1 MHAGL
6 RVNCRLLWRSPLE
19 TAGRDIFQAYREHAE
34 VIEADRYG
42 EKVLRL
48 KDGRM
53 LKLFRRKRLISSA
66 TWYPY
71 AQRFADNCQGLAIK
85 EILSPTVIAVY
96 RFPDL
101 DRDAV
106 LYHPLA
112 GKTIRQLIKE
122 GLPDNE
128 ADQLKDQLRNFVK
141 SIQDRGVYFRSLHLG
156 NIVRTADGDLG
167 LIDVSDMVI
176 KKNSLGRLVR
186 KRNLNHL
193 LRYVEDAE
201 WLREGNPDWFSF
213 NEETRR

>member
-6 RVNCRLLWRSPLE
+6 RVNCRLLWRSLLE
-19 TAGRDIFQAYREHAE
+19 TASRDIFQALREHAE

-48 KDGRM
+48 EDGRM

-71 AQRFADNCQGLAIK
+71 AQRFADNCQGLALK
-85 EILSPTVIAVY
+85 NLLSPTVIAVY

-101 DRDAV
+101 NRDAV
-106 LYHPLA
+106 LYHPLP

-122 GLPDNE
+122 GLPDKE
-128 ADQLKDQLRNFVK
+128 AHLLRNQLHDFVR

-156 NIVRTADGDLG
+156 NIVRTANCELG

-176 KKNSLGRLVR
+176 KKSPLGHLAR

-193 LRYVEDAE
+193 LRYAEDAE
-201 WLREGNPDWFSF
+201 WLREGNPDWFTF
-213 NEETRR
+213 NERAR